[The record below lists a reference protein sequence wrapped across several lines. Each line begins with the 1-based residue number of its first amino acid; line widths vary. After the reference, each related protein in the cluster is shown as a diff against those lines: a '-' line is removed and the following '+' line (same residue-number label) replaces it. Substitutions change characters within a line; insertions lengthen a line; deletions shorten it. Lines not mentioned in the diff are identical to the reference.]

1 MSADLF
7 PQLLINLQMY
17 RLLCP
22 ATTEQCK
29 ERMVAGLLLGQTKKE
44 AHDMLEEFDANRDGV
59 FDTDEIKQMSL
70 KVNRGTIE
78 RLNATEEKAERLLT
92 KAKEKHAAAEALNKD
107 GLEEDDV
114 KPGGKVDAKARSPK
128 ASRTAP
134 EVAKQMSQREPLS
147 SERVESALDKLAAAS
162 IELSWSGK

>member
-7 PQLLINLQMY
+7 LQLLINLQMY
-17 RLLCP
+17 GLLCP

-114 KPGGKVDAKARSPK
+114 KPGGKVDAKGHSARRSGINARARADGALSGTRAAPCPGSP
-128 ASRTAP
+128 SRRGACT
-134 EVAKQMSQREPLS
+134 
-147 SERVESALDKLAAAS
+147 AAAAAR
-162 IELSWSGK
+162 GPR